1 MKKKYDLKDRLPG
14 YSLADMYCLDEAL
27 RLGMS
32 KTEFDE
38 HKKYWNMSQALLKLL
53 ILKELKEINERM
65 L

>member
-14 YSLADMYCLDEAL
+14 YSIEDMYCLDEAL

-38 HKKYWNMSQALLKLL
+38 YKKFWNMPRVLIKLL
-53 ILKELKEINERM
+53 ILKEVKEINEKM